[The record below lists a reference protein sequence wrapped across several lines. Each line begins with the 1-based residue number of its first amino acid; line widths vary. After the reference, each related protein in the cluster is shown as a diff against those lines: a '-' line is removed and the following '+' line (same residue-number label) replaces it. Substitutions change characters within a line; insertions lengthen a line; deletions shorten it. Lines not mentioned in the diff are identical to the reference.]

1 MLRFD
6 FRPGEARAGGEPLWF
21 GEPARTVV
29 ARTPAEVVGALTA
42 VDAACAAGLWAAG
55 FVTHDAA
62 PAFDPSFVAPG
73 HGLAADPLP
82 LVWFGLYEAPLA
94 VADVRSDQT
103 AVPGPWLPSVSR
115 GAYGEA
121 FAAVQRAI
129 RRGDTYQTNLTL
141 PLTTAWDDGAAD
153 LARYAQLLAAQ
164 GQAFGAFLDLGRHH
178 VLSVS
183 PELFFARSGG
193 KVTTRPMKGTARRG
207 RSSAEDEERL
217 AALLASEKDR
227 AENVMITDL
236 LRNDLG
242 RVALRGSVDVPEL
255 CVPERYPT
263 VWQLTSTVTAE
274 VDPTTGLAEL
284 FGALFPCG
292 SITGAPKI
300 ATMALIAELETAPRG
315 LYCGAIGVVAPG
327 GDATFSVAIRTVVAD
342 TGLGSA
348 TYGVGSGVTVD
359 STADGEHDELLAK
372 ATVLTAPARP
382 AFDLLETLRLEDGRW
397 WQGDAHLNR
406 LAASAAYF
414 GRTDPIPGARTAL
427 EGVARSHPAGR
438 WRVRLTVDVAGAV
451 RTEVATLPANPIEP
465 LVLVL
470 AADPVDESDVFL
482 AHKTTW
488 RQPYEAHR
496 RRAVE
501 LGADDTLLWNPRGEL
516 TETTIG
522 SIAMRDADGCWTPP
536 VACGLLPGVERALAL
551 DQGRVRERVITV
563 DELHACLAVGGELWF
578 LNSVRGWRR
587 AELHELTA
595 GGGR

>member
-29 ARTPAEVVGALTA
+29 ATTPDAVVGALAA
-42 VDAACAAGLWAAG
+42 VDDACAAGLWAAG
-55 FVTHDAA
+55 FVTYDAA
-62 PAFDPSFVAPG
+62 PAFDPAFLVPGPG
-73 HGLAADPLP
+73 HDADALP
-82 LVWFGLYEAPLA
+82 LVWFGLYEAPLPSPL
-94 VADVRSDQT
+94 VGTERT
-103 AVPGPWLPSVSR
+103 TVPGPWLPSVSPT
-115 GAYGEA
+115 AYGDA
-121 FAAVQRAI
+121 FTEVQRAI
-129 RRGDTYQTNLTL
+129 RRGDSYQTNLTL
-141 PLTTAWDDGAAD
+141 PLTTGWDDGATD
-153 LARYAQLLAAQ
+153 PVRYEQLLAAQ
-164 GQAFGAFLDLGRHH
+164 GQAFGAYLDLGRHH

-183 PELFFARSGG
+183 PELFFARSGETI
-193 KVTTRPMKGTARRG
+193 TTRPMKGTARRG

-242 RVALRGSVDVPEL
+242 RVAVRGSVDVPEL

-274 VDPTTGLAEL
+274 VDRATGLAEL

-300 ATMALIAELETAPRG
+300 ASMALIAELETAARG

-348 TYGVGSGVTVD
+348 TYGVGSGITVD
-359 STADGEHDELLAK
+359 STLDGEHDELLAK
-372 ATVLTAPARP
+372 AAVLTTRTRP

-397 WQGDAHLNR
+397 WQEGAHLAR

-414 GRTDPIPGARTAL
+414 GRPDPVPVARTAL
-427 EGVARSHPAGR
+427 AEVAARCPEGR
-438 WRVRLTVDVAGAV
+438 WRVRLVAGLEGRV
-451 RTEVATLPANPIEP
+451 QTEVTALPATPSDPMSLI
-465 LVLVL
+465 L
-470 AADPVDESDVFL
+470 AAEPVDGDDVLL

-496 RRAVE
+496 RRAAE
-501 LGADDTLLWNPRGEL
+501 LGADDALLWNARGEI

-522 SIAMRDADGCWTPP
+522 NVAVRDSDGWWTPP
-536 VACGLLPGVERALAL
+536 VTCGLLPGVERGLALA
-551 DQGRVRERVITV
+551 QVRVAERVLTV
-563 DELHACLAVGGELWF
+563 AELPAILAEGGELWF

-587 AELHELTA
+587 AELR
-595 GGGR
+595 G

>member
-1 MLRFD
+1 VLRFD
-6 FRPGEARAGGEPLWF
+6 FRPGEARAGGAPLCF
-21 GEPARTVV
+21 GEPVRTVV
-29 ARTPAEVVGALTA
+29 AATVDEVVGALAA
-42 VDAACAAGLWAAG
+42 VDDACSAGLWAAG
-55 FVTHDAA
+55 FVTYDAA
-62 PAFDPSFVAPG
+62 PAFDPAFEVPG
-73 HGLAADPLP
+73 SGLDAAALP

-94 VADVRSDQT
+94 GVVVGAQPAS
-103 AVPGPWLPSVSR
+103 VPGPWVPSVSR
-115 GAYGEA
+115 AAYGDA
-121 FAAVQRAI
+121 FGEVQRAL
-129 RRGDTYQTNLTL
+129 RRGDSYQTNLTL
-141 PLTTAWDDGAAD
+141 PLTTGWDDGAAD
-153 LARYAQLLAAQ
+153 LARYERLLAAQ
-164 GQAFGAFLDLGRHH
+164 GHAFGAYLDLGRRH

-217 AALLASEKDR
+217 AALLASAKDR

-242 RVALRGSVDVPEL
+242 RVAVLGSVDVPDL

-274 VDPTTGLAEL
+274 VAPQAGLAEV

-300 ATMALIAELETAPRG
+300 ASMALIAELETSARG

-342 TGLGSA
+342 TWSRTA

-372 ATVLTAPARP
+372 AAVLTTPARP
-382 AFDLLETLRLEDGRW
+382 EFDLLETLRLEDGRW
-397 WQGDAHLNR
+397 WQADAHLDR

-414 GRTDPIPGARTAL
+414 GWRDPVPVARTAL
-427 EGVARSHPAGR
+427 AEVVAQHPEGR
-438 WRVRLTVDVAGAV
+438 WRVRLVVGQDGRA
-451 RTEVATLPANPIEP
+451 RTEVTALPATPRGPMTLI
-465 LVLVL
+465 L
-470 AADPVDESDVFL
+470 AAEPVDADDVLL

-496 RRAVE
+496 RRAAE
-501 LGADDTLLWNPRGEL
+501 LGADDTLLWNARGEI

-522 SIAMRDADGCWTPP
+522 NVAVRDADGWWTPP
-536 VACGLLPGVERALAL
+536 AACGLLPGVERGLALA
-551 DQGRVRERVITV
+551 QGRLAERVLTV
-563 DELHACLAVGGELWF
+563 ADLPAILAEGGELWF

-587 AELHELTA
+587 AELR
-595 GGGR
+595 G